1 MQIIVDPKVSVLMLP
16 VPNKKR
22 LRILHVDDMAELR
35 EIVRLSLE
43 REGHTVESYADG
55 IAALNRL
62 REAPTLFDLFMSD
75 HHMPKM
81 NGLELVKQL
90 RKLDFRGKIF
100 IFSSEIDEDVNDPQ
114 GHGKAEPLAAVM
126 VALFLFLAAFGI
138 AYESIERIRTPH
150 RMPAPWTLLV
160 LLGVV
165 AIKEALVRF
174 SLKVGEE
181 TGSNAVKAD
190 ALHQRTDTLTS
201 VAAFVFPTDY
211 KSVVGR
217 VGRNFY

>member
-1 MQIIVDPKVSVLMLP
+1 MSQPDTTST
-16 VPNKKR
+16 PNKKR

-100 IFSSEIDEDVNDPQ
+100 IFSSEIDEDVNDVY
-114 GHGKAEPLAAVM
+114 L
-126 VALFLFLAAFGI
+126 
-138 AYESIERIRTPH
+138 
-150 RMPAPWTLLV
+150 TLKVDLV
-160 LLGVV
+160 LPKPIILP
-165 AIKEALVRF
+165 E
-174 SLKVGEE
+174 LKQLLAE
-181 TGSNAVKAD
+181 
-190 ALHQRTDTLTS
+190 
-201 VAAFVFPTDY
+201 F
-211 KSVVGR
+211 
-217 VGRNFY
+217 